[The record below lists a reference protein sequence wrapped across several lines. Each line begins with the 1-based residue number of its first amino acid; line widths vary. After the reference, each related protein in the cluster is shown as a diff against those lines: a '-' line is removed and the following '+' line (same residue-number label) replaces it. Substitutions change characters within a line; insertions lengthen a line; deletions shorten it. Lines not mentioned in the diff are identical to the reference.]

1 MLSNFYLAYTQC
13 KDVAEYMKIDTASI
27 IGLEE
32 DVIQNCGYNTLNNL
46 DTARDIIV
54 VPRRI
59 LHVNGKNIDECLAL
73 AGKTVVG
80 CAPLDTSSARRL
92 AKVGKVLTVVLNPKS
107 YRYVNESQINFM
119 VQSPKP
125 KYIEVH
131 LYPFVL
137 RIFSEDINIDVEK
150 ELYLMSNVV
159 EYALK
164 KDVGVVPSAAG
175 PELKKTLLV
184 THMDLILYALGFS
197 KRERRLMLELYPVD
211 LLRRWLSS

>member
-13 KDVAEYMKIDTASI
+13 KDVIEHMKIDTASV

-32 DVIQNCGYNTLNNL
+32 DVAQNCGYNTLNNS
-46 DTARDIIV
+46 DTVHDIIL

-59 LHVNGKNIDECLAL
+59 LYVNGKTIEECLAL

-92 AKVGKVLTVVLNPKS
+92 AKVGKVLTVVITPKS

-119 VQSPKP
+119 AQSLKP

-131 LYPFVL
+131 LYPFVS
-137 RIFSEDINIDVEK
+137 RIFSEDIDIDIEK
-150 ELYLMSNVV
+150 ELYLMGNVV

-164 KDVGVVPSAAG
+164 KDIGVVPSAAG

-211 LLRRWLSS
+211 LLRHWLSM